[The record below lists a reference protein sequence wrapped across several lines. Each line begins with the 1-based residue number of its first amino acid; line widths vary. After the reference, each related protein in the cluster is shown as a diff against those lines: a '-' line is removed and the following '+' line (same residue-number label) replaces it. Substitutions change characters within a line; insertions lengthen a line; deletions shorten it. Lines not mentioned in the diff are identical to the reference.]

1 MVAPLE
7 HRDTE
12 PLQSIIF
19 SLKDQ
24 VEREWNFQETLL
36 WKIRLLEREIQ
47 YLREQISSFSNTLE
61 IPREIVHLEKENQTL
76 DTILSGERDR
86 LRSVLTVLEVGDLR
100 EKGLSLLEEL
110 DRHLNP
116 DLTVQEQET
125 ITRILRA
132 YVDTGSRYVERY
144 RTTLMLLSR
153 RIENLEKE
161 RELSHHEE
169 LRAQR
174 MRELSEKYLRDHPE
188 ATYGEFRSHVK
199 RLLGKELEKE
209 LKDAIYRVFEE

>member
-7 HRDTE
+7 HRDAE
-12 PLQSIIF
+12 PLRSIIF

-24 VEREWNFQETLL
+24 VEREWSFQETLL

-47 YLREQISSFSNTLE
+47 YLHEQISSFSNTLE
-61 IPREIVHLEKENQTL
+61 IPREIVHLEKENQAL
-76 DTILSGERDR
+76 DTILSEERDR
-86 LRSVLTVLEVGDLR
+86 LRSVLTVLEAGDLR

-116 DLTVQEQET
+116 DLTVQEQES

-132 YVDTGSRYVERY
+132 YVDTGSRYLERY
-144 RTTLMLLSR
+144 RTTLILLSK

-161 RELSHHEE
+161 RELSHNEE

-174 MRELSEKYLRDHPE
+174 MRELSEEYLRDHPE
-188 ATYGEFRSHVK
+188 ATYGEFRSHIK

-209 LKDAIYRVFEE
+209 LKDAIYRVSEE